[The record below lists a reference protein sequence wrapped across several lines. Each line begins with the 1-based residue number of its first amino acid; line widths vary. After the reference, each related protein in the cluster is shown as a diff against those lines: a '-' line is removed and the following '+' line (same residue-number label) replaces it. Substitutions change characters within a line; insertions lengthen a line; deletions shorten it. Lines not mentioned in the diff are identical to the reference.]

1 MLLLAL
7 LACNPVPGDWSTMF
21 TAVEVDCA
29 PGSEAVAEDDAGA
42 SETEGPVDPEFEAMR
57 QRQACLDDPFSAACV
72 GEEELA
78 AAPVVEAEPE
88 VEAEVAPVV
97 ELAPVV
103 ASAPSGP
110 IPPAVGLASQPA
122 WGVRLLS
129 TLPHAQPP
137 RAALGLPDGSE
148 VVVAPGSMLPEA
160 GIIVVA
166 VGANNAQL
174 AKVTPEGDHAEIE
187 TVTLQAQY
195 GQVDPG

>member
-1 MLLLAL
+1 MLLFAL
-7 LACNPVPGDWSTMF
+7 LACNPVPGDWSALF
-21 TAVEVDCA
+21 TATEVDCA
-29 PGSEAVAEDDAGA
+29 PGTEAVAAEG
-42 SETEGPVDPEFEAMR
+42 SEVAGPVDPEFEAMR
-57 QRQACLDDPFSAACV
+57 QREACLEDPFSAECLGDEAQPAV
-72 GEEELA
+72 AEVVVPE
-78 AAPVVEAEPE
+78 PVVAEPE
-88 VEAEVAPVV
+88 
-97 ELAPVV
+97 PVV
-103 ASAPSGP
+103 AEPEPVVVSAPSAP
-110 IPPAVGLASQPA
+110 VPPAVGLASQPA

-137 RAALGLPDGSE
+137 RAALGMPDGRE

-195 GQVDPG
+195 APVDPG